1 VVLDEIGRGTST
13 FDGISIAWAV
23 AEYLHESKL
32 RPLVLFATHY
42 HELTDLARVLPRI
55 ANYSVAVRE
64 WKGEVVF
71 LRRIVP
77 GPASKSYGIEVA
89 RLAGVPE
96 PVIRRAREILH
107 NLEQGELDAAGQPR
121 LARSEPETTAQM
133 ALFEEPSARLAADLA
148 SLAVEELKPVEALV
162 KLDEFVRRARTI
174 AERR

>member
-1 VVLDEIGRGTST
+1 
-13 FDGISIAWAV
+13 
-23 AEYLHESKL
+23 
-32 RPLVLFATHY
+32 
-42 HELTDLARVLPRI
+42 
-55 ANYSVAVRE
+55 
-64 WKGEVVF
+64 
-71 LRRIVP
+71 
-77 GPASKSYGIEVA
+77 VA